1 MPSGASKTPADGLAG
16 PLAPQSDG
24 RAILAGINTPS
35 KTTRPRAVAATGTT
49 MPGVPRLY
57 NTPRGKVV
65 AQVSEPVFELPVP
78 VPIAGARPRKA
89 GFLRATTM
97 LRTSLPLSFGP
108 PPAEPAERIPT
119 LVEIDRRRGS
129 IGIQYA
135 VALSPAA
142 RASAA
147 LWLPPDQAEALAH
160 ALLIAVN
167 DWRADQAATAWTA
180 EATDVRQAVRATCN
194 SRTASPGCLYPKCD
208 CQKLPKAVAAAL
220 SGAAQPTSVPTREVA
235 R

>member
-1 MPSGASKTPADGLAG
+1 M
-16 PLAPQSDG
+16 
-24 RAILAGINTPS
+24 
-35 KTTRPRAVAATGTT
+35 
-49 MPGVPRLY
+49 
-57 NTPRGKVV
+57 
-65 AQVSEPVFELPVP
+65 
-78 VPIAGARPRKA
+78 RK
-89 GFLRATTM
+89 
-97 LRTSLPLSFGP
+97 SLPLSFGP
-108 PPAEPAERIPT
+108 PPAAPTERIPT

-129 IGIQYA
+129 IGIHYA

-160 ALLIAVN
+160 ALLLAVS
-167 DWRADQAATAWTA
+167 DWRADQAAAAWTA
-180 EATDVRQAVRATCN
+180 EAADVRQAVRANCN